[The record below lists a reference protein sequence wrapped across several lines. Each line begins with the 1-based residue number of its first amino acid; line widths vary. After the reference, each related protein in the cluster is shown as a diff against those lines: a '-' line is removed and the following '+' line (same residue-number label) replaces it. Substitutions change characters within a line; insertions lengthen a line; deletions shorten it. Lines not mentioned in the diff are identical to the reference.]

1 MEIIFGCDDGRKD
14 MLKVAE
20 MLEHFG
26 LKGTFYIAPF
36 ERNCDLTVNDILRL
50 AEKHRIGGHTL
61 THQRLTECTLKKAK
75 LEIEMGKE
83 ELEDIIKKPLTT
95 FATPRGWYNDNIIQ
109 MIKEAGFL
117 EHRTI
122 KMGITNREGYDNFHL
137 PVSAHMYP
145 RPEYQGISIKNA
157 VIEKYNEAKI
167 GGYFNLLMHTGE
179 LNRYSLWESLTDIL
193 KYISDDQNKNPKA
206 D

>member
-1 MEIIFGCDDGRKD
+1 MELVFSIDDGRKD

-36 ERNCDLTVNDILRL
+36 ERKCDLSVNDILRL

-61 THQRLTECTLKKAK
+61 THPRLTECTLKKAK

-95 FATPRGWYNDNIIQ
+95 FATPRGYQNKEIVKLIQ
-109 MIKEAGFL
+109 EAGFL
-117 EHRTI
+117 EHRTT
-122 KMGITNREGYDNFHL
+122 KMGITNREEYDNFHL

-145 RPEYQGISIKNA
+145 RPEYQGIGIKKS
-157 VIEKYNEAKI
+157 VIEKYNEAKT

-179 LNRYSLWESLTDIL
+179 LNKYNLWKSLADIL
-193 KYISDDQNKNPKA
+193 KYISDDQNKNPKT